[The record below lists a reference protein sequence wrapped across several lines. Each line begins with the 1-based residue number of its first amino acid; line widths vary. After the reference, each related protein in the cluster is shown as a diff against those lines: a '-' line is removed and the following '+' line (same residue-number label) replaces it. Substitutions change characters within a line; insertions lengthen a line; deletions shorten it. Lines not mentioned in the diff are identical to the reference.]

1 MEDRSA
7 CLDSFNI
14 LSNEILAL
22 NTEDIALIY
31 PNPFS
36 ESISINVLNNTA
48 SFDLNLK
55 ITDLSGRTV
64 FIENYASA
72 NNIRLST
79 ESLSPGIYFIELKQG
94 PHKQLTKLVKIK

>member
-14 LSNEILAL
+14 LSNEILPL

-31 PNPFS
+31 PNPFN
-36 ESISINVLNNTA
+36 ETISINLLNNIT
-48 SFDLNLK
+48 SFDLNVR

-79 ESLSPGIYFIELKQG
+79 ESLSAGIYFIQLKHG
-94 PHKQLTKLVKIK
+94 PHNQLTKLVKIK